1 MHGVQAVSIVR
12 IGLQSGK
19 SLPTVAALLCDTCM
33 APSRHAL
40 KGAGLDNMT
49 VIIVQFTRGAA
60 PVVGGEAKS

>member
-1 MHGVQAVSIVR
+1 MR

-19 SLPTVAALLCDTCM
+19 SLSTVAALLCDTCM

-49 VIIVQFTRGAA
+49 VIIIQFTAA
-60 PVVGGEAKS
+60 VDAGVAPTAAN

>member
-1 MHGVQAVSIVR
+1 MR
-12 IGLQSGK
+12 IGLESGK

-49 VIIVQFTRGAA
+49 VIIVQFTAGGTAKT
-60 PVVGGEAKS
+60 PVDN